1 MHHVALLGSVG
12 APTGH
17 PAIYDVLVALHV
29 TFAVIGFAS
38 VALSG
43 AYGAI
48 ARGGN
53 VDELSRYLSGRTSA
67 SLGVIV
73 APVFGIAAMAV
84 RPGGS
89 EYSQLWAIAGMVIWL
104 VAGTLLLAVVRP
116 TETRLRSKTTPA
128 DELRVHATRL
138 AWAAAASDL
147 LFLGALLMMVTQP
160 R

>member
-1 MHHVALLGSVG
+1 MILLGAIRNG
-12 APTGH
+12 HPAGH
-17 PAIYDVLVALHV
+17 PAIYDVLVGLHV
-29 TFAVIGFAS
+29 TFAIIGFGS

-53 VDELSRYLSGRTSA
+53 LGELRRYLSGRTSA
-67 SLGVIV
+67 SLGVII

-89 EYSQLWAIAGMVIWL
+89 EYGHLWAIAGMVVWI
-104 VAGTLLLAVVRP
+104 VAGTLLLGVVRP
-116 TETRLRSKTTPA
+116 TEARLRSKTTRA
-128 DELRVHATRL
+128 DELRLHATRL
-138 AWAAAASDL
+138 AWAGAASDL